1 MKKKLRL
8 IATILLISMI
18 FPIFSGII
26 QPVFAADLQ
35 DIKVTYSEST
45 ATATISWRAVPNVDN
60 GKLVYHVPNGT
71 GTGVTEVE
79 VPIDITKNSLSITKI
94 KKDII
99 YDFSLELIDDS
110 GTAYVGNKYFL
121 AGTTVTAANVDQQ
134 AEKMD
139 GGGMETG
146 IYPAVK
152 LSWNMPKVYF
162 GGDMVNAD
170 AVPAIFNA
178 NQIYFKFKIQLDT
191 MLKDVVVKKLSPA
204 SSDYKVSIDDGTKYD
219 VKYNS
224 ATGKFEFYLL
234 GRKDSDTEIAA
245 MPTPKGIPAGD
256 LGCVLPYQ
264 ELYPSTIYR
273 ISMITIFDEGTG
285 DDSGVVTGI
294 TQSPIDLDYIC
305 TSVRFQLTKDT
316 LGNLYVRVFRV
327 NQKGIALLNL
337 TYDIQTSYGGSW
349 RPSENVINDRDLGTD
364 PAPIIDII
372 KGENNPVKYRIVV
385 IENRIQSPVMEY
397 NMQDDLVK
405 PPVPNNI
412 LTNVEL
418 EYPTSATT
426 VKETSSKVTI
436 TWDYPGDELWNQ
448 IKDQNY
454 YFHFNL
460 SLAEDPVSSPQKLM
474 VDGQEKFFEIKYRD
488 VKSVNAN
495 RIEVDKSGSRPRL
508 KYVMDGYELF
518 KGVENEDLDGDG
530 NWDTFPLPNLEPA
543 NAYQGEQP
551 YPNYLL
557 PNKTYYLQ
565 MYTSTKEQKDV
576 GYVVGDSFS
585 EKSLITSFTTL
596 SPASRDISIPKF
608 LQLVET
614 TVMPSDSAI
623 PKEASAKIRFDQ
635 IKMNDA
641 DWKNYTP
648 EPVQGQDAVYYD
660 LYMSTSPDTSTFI
673 KIASTQDPAVTE
685 LPDDV
690 KFTVEVDN
698 NNVTWVY
705 ATINKFSG
713 INEHFFGGSLAP
725 NSTYYFMVKVRLVM
739 VNSEPKESIKSALLP
754 VTIPRGEPTTPDD
767 SEKKPQAPEDFAIA
781 VDKNGDL
788 MLTGQSVTF
797 EWTIRDSDS
806 AYNLIATSS
815 RVAPDATLAAGG
827 SILSDPTYISFITA
841 FGNKGNDG
849 DGTNLIMNPNIDPL
863 PAKFEIIPGTRPGTS
878 KCRYTIDTW
887 LFPNKVYYF
896 SLRSENEDAGNNI
909 KSSVWISIPVTTT
922 LIESPTMLQVVNDC
936 ALAFNWYGTLPAQNY
951 QIRLKPV
958 GEIDYTVLTKSQY
971 TIVQDS
977 RYYNYARTTKDIKL
991 KPDTPYNIQVVTRV
1005 NGVES
1010 VIDIVKY
1017 SSNGYYETRD
1027 DYHEIDVRWQGIAMD
1042 PYTEFEIAIKTE
1054 DDADYTVL
1062 DNSEDLEQYVDV
1074 STHTYPYYI
1083 EKSINNL
1090 SSSYFTYNARIKSVE
1105 VTLPDGTKEH
1115 KPLKANTKYYIKVRT
1130 KKTDAINFEAVAR
1143 SKYAGPVDT
1152 RTEFNQDDYD
1162 DEDDNT
1168 NITDKF
1174 LDMLDKLE
1182 ENVYWEVDKATGS
1195 MNKIYVKDERIVNI
1209 LESPGNYTFTIDI
1222 SQSPGY
1228 VNSDEIYL
1236 AKSVLNA
1243 MKSTNKSVIIK
1254 TREIE
1259 YTIRPETFDL
1269 ENMEEFKKAAELD
1282 RSKDVYLQ
1290 LDNIQSTGVQP
1301 AGPADA
1307 TAASKMNSLSAQVVA
1322 SSATS
1327 TAIKDM
1333 IKNKLYNDKT
1343 GIIQKKLDVLKN
1355 PNNSKTKGDEQKV
1368 NEYLLQLIDEI
1379 KSELSYYIEDTI
1391 NGTGYSNGLFIQK
1404 YSITKF
1410 SSPMA
1415 VKMEYKGSTLA
1426 NPYVLYSGS
1435 GNWQKLSQ
1443 NIKRETGFLN
1453 YVVTGTGKYM
1463 IFSGKDVV
1471 SAIAD
1476 DNPAKEYITR
1486 LAANYDLASVFP
1498 GADNSFNTKLTVTVR
1513 EAVLFYE
1520 LISESRVD
1528 SQKNVKDKAK
1538 VYGIDKII
1546 NTTNLNRNITKQE
1559 TAAVIIK
1566 LYCQK
1571 TGADY
1576 GLLKVSYN
1584 KLIKDD
1590 SGITDKYAIPV
1601 YACLQMDIMSL
1612 DSNSKFN
1619 PSNTVSRAEF
1629 TMAVEKMLES

>member
-1 MKKKLRL
+1 MKNKLRL
-8 IATILLISMI
+8 IAMILVMSMI
-18 FPIFSGII
+18 FPLLSWMI
-26 QPVFAADLQ
+26 QPVFAADLEN
-35 DIKVTYSEST
+35 IKITYNEST
-45 ATATISWRAVPNVDN
+45 AAATISWSVPNVT
-60 GKLVYHVPNGT
+60 GGEIVYYAPDAT
-71 GTGVTEVE
+71 GTGATEERVA
-79 VPIDITKNSLSITKI
+79 IGAAANSVSIAKI

-99 YDFSLELIDDS
+99 YNFQVTLTDAGGVTYEGS
-110 GTAYVGNKYFL
+110 KYFL
-121 AGTTVTAANVDQQ
+121 AGVTVTAQNVQQ
-134 AEKMD
+134 QSVKMS

-146 IYPAVK
+146 IYPAIK
-152 LSWNMPKVYF
+152 LSWNMPKVYAN
-162 GGDMVNAD
+162 GNMENAD
-170 AVPAIFNA
+170 KHLELFEASNIN
-178 NQIYFKFKIQLDT
+178 FKFKIELDH
-191 MLKDVVVKKLSPA
+191 MLKDVEISK
-204 SSDYKVSIDDGTKYD
+204 DGGTYMAYFDKGTAD
-219 VKYNS
+219 VKDCPVIWDDT
-224 ATGKFEFYLL
+224 AGKFSFYLL
-234 GRKDSDTEIAA
+234 GRKDTNTDIDTAPI
-245 MPTPKGIPAGD
+245 PQGIPAGD
-256 LGCVLPYQ
+256 QSYILRYP
-264 ELYPSTIYR
+264 ELLPSTIYK
-273 ISMITIFDEGTG
+273 ISIITMFVNLTG
-285 DDSGVVTGI
+285 SNVGSVDGNL
-294 TQSPIDLDYIC
+294 QSPLVSDYIC
-305 TSVRFQLTKDT
+305 TPIRFQLTKDT
-316 LGNLYVRVFRV
+316 QNFLYVRLFRV
-327 NQKGIALLNL
+327 NQGGVQLQSLIYN
-337 TYDIQTSYGGSW
+337 IQKSYGPPYWLNTGEKGGIDDGKLENNN
-349 RPSENVINDRDLGTD
+349 PS
-364 PAPIIDII
+364 PIIDTIQ
-372 KGENNPVKYRIVV
+372 GEENTVYYRILVTEGR
-385 IENRIQSPVMEY
+385 IESPVMEY
-397 NMQDDLVK
+397 RMQDDTTRL
-405 PPVPNNI
+405 PVPNNI
-412 LTNVEL
+412 LANVEL
-418 EYPTSATT
+418 EYPPAGST

-436 TWDYPGDELWNQ
+436 TWDYPGDTLWNQ
-448 IKDQNY
+448 IKSMDY
-454 YFHFNL
+454 YYHFTL
-460 SLAEDPVSSPQKLM
+460 SLAEKPVGTPQKLI
-474 VDGQEKFFEIKYRD
+474 VDGQEKFFDIRYRD
-488 VKSVNAN
+488 IQSVNAKM
-495 RIEVDKSGSRPRL
+495 IEVDKSGSKPRL
-508 KYVMDGYELF
+508 KYVLDGYELF
-518 KGVENEDLDGDG
+518 KGVDGEDLNGDG
-530 NWDTFPLPNLEPA
+530 NIDTFELPNAE
-543 NAYQGEQP
+543 E

-565 MYTSTKEQKDV
+565 MYTSVLGAKEEEYKA
-576 GYVVGDSFS
+576 GDDFS

-596 SPASRDISIPKF
+596 SPASRDIAVPKF

-614 TVMPSDSAI
+614 TVTPSDSAV
-623 PKEASAKIRFDQ
+623 PKEATAIIRFDQ
-635 IKMNDA
+635 IKMEAA

-648 EPVQGQDAVYYD
+648 EPVQGKDIVYYD
-660 LYMSTSPDTSTFI
+660 LFMSTSPDISTFK
-673 KIASTQDPAVTE
+673 KIASTQEPGDTN

-690 KFTVEVDN
+690 EFTVQVDN

-705 ATINKFSG
+705 AKINRFSG
-713 INEHFFGGSLAP
+713 TNADFFGESLTP

-739 VNSEPKESIKSALLP
+739 VNSDEKVSIKSALLP
-754 VTIPRGEPTTPDD
+754 VTIPRGEPTDPDYT
-767 SEKKPQAPEDFAIA
+767 EKKPQAPEDFAIA

-827 SILSDPTYISFITA
+827 SILSDSTYISFINA

-863 PAKFEIIPGTRPGTS
+863 PAKFEIIQGNQPGTL

-896 SLRSENEDAGNNI
+896 SLRAENKDAGSNV

-936 ALAFNWYGTLPAQNY
+936 ALAFNWYGTLPTQNY

-958 GEIDYTVLTKSQY
+958 GEMDYTVLTKSQY

-991 KPDTPYNIQVVTRV
+991 KPDTPYNIQVVTKV

-1054 DDADYTVL
+1054 DDADYVVL
-1062 DNSEDLEQYVDV
+1062 NNSVDLEQYVDV

-1090 SSSYFTYNARIKSVE
+1090 NSSYFTYNARIKSVE
-1105 VTLPDGTKEH
+1105 VTLSDGTKEH
-1115 KPLKANTKYYIKVRT
+1115 KPLKANTKYYIKVRA
-1130 KKTDAINFEAVAR
+1130 KKTDAVNLEAVAR

-1174 LDMLDKLE
+1174 LDMLDRLE

-1209 LESPGNYTFTIDI
+1209 LESPGNYSFTIDI

-1236 AKSVLNA
+1236 AKSVLTA

-1254 TREIE
+1254 TREVE
-1259 YTIRPETFDL
+1259 YTIRPETFDI

-1343 GIIQKKLDVLKN
+1343 GIIQKKLDVLKS
-1355 PNNSKTKGDEQKV
+1355 PNNSKTKGDEKKV

-1379 KSELSYYIEDTI
+1379 KSELSYYLEDTL

-1404 YSITKF
+1404 YSVAKF

-1415 VKMEYKGSTLA
+1415 VKMEYKGNTLA

-1476 DNPAKEYITR
+1476 DNPAKEYITK
-1486 LAANYDLASVFP
+1486 LAANYDLASVFA
-1498 GADNSFNTKLTVTVR
+1498 GADNSFNPKLTVTVK

-1528 SQKNVKDKAK
+1528 GQKNVKDKAK
-1538 VYGIDKII
+1538 IYGIDKII
-1546 NTTNLNRNITKQE
+1546 NITNLNRNITRQE

-1584 KLIKDD
+1584 ALIRDD
-1590 SGITDKYAIPV
+1590 SGITNKYAVPV

-1612 DSNSKFN
+1612 DSNSRFN

-1629 TMAVEKMLES
+1629 AMAVEKMLES